1 MIISPAEAQNVLD
14 MVRTHGKSIIHS
26 LFKDKKCPGRSI
38 SAPQI
43 IMGNLQGLNEENR
56 FRGAVFPEECC
67 SFEQMEPYG
76 PLNLRG
82 LHFSEQMAPK
92 SIAAFGRAVV
102 RMVRLNGEE
111 KKCDAS
117 GVIGS
122 ASGVIV
128 SNEGHLL
135 TARHVLYHNR
145 EFRRPHWHWKRFRE
159 NLYIFID
166 GKRIPVKQEHIEWE
180 EEWKDLVLLKIPVLA
195 GRSHLRTAQLP
206 PFPHEIVWFIG
217 FPTNALDVQNRNRF
231 HTIGEVKNLKGGGD
245 GFIQIVTSARTASGY
260 SGGAMINGRG
270 ELLGILSF
278 GAGYGLTNQVL
289 DLNDESTSVMRL
301 NMFRAPRGEPEF
313 FMGVVT
319 YLKQEEV
326 APERWVILHDRLK
339 DELLD
344 AIPSY
349 FTKFKRLTEKEKA
362 KKANIIRR
370 WDELIKG
377 DPAKG
382 K

>member
-1 MIISPAEAQNVLD
+1 MFPLTFDPQDPTVRSFLTDFIGLPEDVIADGVLNAWEVIDNDVSQGALWAAAREDMFISPADAQNVLD
-14 MVRTHGKSIIHS
+14 LVRTHGKSVIHS

-145 EFRRPHWHWKRFRE
+145 EFRRPHWHWKRFRG
-159 NLYIFID
+159 Y
-166 GKRIPVKQEHIEWE
+166 WE
-180 EEWKDLVLLKIPVLA
+180 
-195 GRSHLRTAQLP
+195 GSH
-206 PFPHEIVWFIG
+206 
-217 FPTNALDVQNRNRF
+217 
-231 HTIGEVKNLKGGGD
+231 
-245 GFIQIVTSARTASGY
+245 
-260 SGGAMINGRG
+260 
-270 ELLGILSF
+270 
-278 GAGYGLTNQVL
+278 
-289 DLNDESTSVMRL
+289 
-301 NMFRAPRGEPEF
+301 
-313 FMGVVT
+313 
-319 YLKQEEV
+319 
-326 APERWVILHDRLK
+326 
-339 DELLD
+339 
-344 AIPSY
+344 
-349 FTKFKRLTEKEKA
+349 
-362 KKANIIRR
+362 
-370 WDELIKG
+370 
-377 DPAKG
+377 
-382 K
+382 